1 MNQRKNLNQ
10 KEGDKISY
18 GLKCRGLGDSI
29 FLQWEHDVRG
39 WRLVWTCSLTHCS
52 LSLTLK
58 CVVLNIWKSHQ
69 NAAFVTNNLFFFRIK
84 SMSNLDFFFFP
95 SNFQLRW
102 PVVVERSFLSFSF
115 SFLVFSLRNF
125 IDIHKEICIN
135 YEISREE
142 WRKTSNQTIIKKFFS

>member
-1 MNQRKNLNQ
+1 MQR
-10 KEGDKISY
+10 
-18 GLKCRGLGDSI
+18 LGWLHFSSMRARCAWMEACVNV
-29 FLQWEHDVRG
+29 LSH
-39 WRLVWTCSLTHCS
+39 SLLS
-52 LSLTLK
+52 LSPSNVSFWTFGSLIKTLR
-58 CVVLNIWKSHQ
+58 LWPII
-69 NAAFVTNNLFFFRIK
+69 FFFFRIK

-102 PVVVERSFLSFSF
+102 PVVVERSFFSFSF